1 MTYENL
7 DARLINSLLGNGRA
21 SLRSLG
27 EELDVS
33 VTTVSNHLQDL
44 EDDGVIEGYSP
55 DVNYQELGYDVTA
68 VLHLKVEGAALPE
81 ITDRLAALRGMVSV
95 YEVTGDHDIVAVGKF
110 EDTDEM
116 NDRIKRILTDDDV
129 RESNTSVVLNAVVE
143 NQQFELGIDE
153 GEE

>member
-27 EELDVS
+27 EQLDVS

-44 EDDGVIEGYSP
+44 EDESVIEGYSP
-55 DVNYQELGYDVTA
+55 RVNYHELGYDVTA

-81 ITDRLAALRGMVSV
+81 ITDRLADLRGMVSV

-116 NDRIKRILTDDDV
+116 NDRIKRILTDEDV

-143 NQQFELGIDE
+143 NQQFELTLDE
-153 GEE
+153 DEE

>member
-44 EDDGVIEGYSP
+44 EDQGVIEGYSP

-68 VLHLKVEGAALPE
+68 ILQLKVEGTALPE
-81 ITDRLAALRGMVSV
+81 ITDRLADLRGMVSV
-95 YEVTGDHDIVAVGKF
+95 YEVTGDHDVVAVGKF

-116 NDRIKRILTDDDV
+116 NDRIKRVLTDDDV

-143 NQQFELGIDE
+143 NQQFQLDY
-153 GEE
+153 

>member
-44 EDDGVIEGYSP
+44 EEQGVIEGYSP
-55 DVNYQELGYDVTA
+55 DVNYHELAYDVTA
-68 VLHLKVEGAALPE
+68 VLQLKVEGAALPE
-81 ITDRLAALRGMVSV
+81 ITVAAASMANNNPAEVGAAKRLARSDSFQACQAFQASGGNI
-95 YEVTGDHDIVAVGKF
+95 TK
-110 EDTDEM
+110 T
-116 NDRIKRILTDDDV
+116 K
-129 RESNTSVVLNAVVE
+129 
-143 NQQFELGIDE
+143 
-153 GEE
+153 